1 LQYIA
6 HHVADDFGQALGQIV
21 HLAFQAIESAFQAI
35 EPLVMAIKTGFYGRK
50 VVAIATGLFE
60 DVAGD
65 HLLALHFALDRVH
78 ASLEMIEFVP
88 RYIGSHGLRVSQS
101 LDLKL
106 IAQVVSLSSRA

>member
-65 HLLALHFALDRVH
+65 QFLALDRALDSIDATRP
-78 ASLEMIEFVP
+78 AS
-88 RYIGSHGLRVSQS
+88 RR
-101 LDLKL
+101 
-106 IAQVVSLSSRA
+106 